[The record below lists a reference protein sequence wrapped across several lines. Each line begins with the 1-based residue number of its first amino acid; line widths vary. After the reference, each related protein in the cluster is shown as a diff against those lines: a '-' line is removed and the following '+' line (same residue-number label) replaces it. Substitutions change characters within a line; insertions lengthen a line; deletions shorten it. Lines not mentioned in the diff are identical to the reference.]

1 MNNTL
6 LIAGREYTDNARTKG
21 FWINL
26 VMFPIILFASIKVP
40 QLLEEKAKPARHFVL
55 VDQSGEFES
64 VIDAGL
70 EREYQRAVLK
80 NLLTY
85 MQENSLASQQEGE
98 DGEDGEEGSGLSAE
112 MLEQMPA
119 DVMDIDFTAGLS
131 GDMAGSMIAMV
142 EQQNPMLFDM
152 LAKPGALDA
161 FLDVLYQQ
169 LGPDPPLFEAP
180 RRMLDRIAMPEDGWG
195 DVDPATASVEDIVAQ
210 VKPYLLNDKKF
221 GDLKDP
227 LFAFVFVPANALQ
240 QLKGPGKTP
249 ILDPA
254 LAAKSGVQF
263 WSTNLTDNDLA
274 KLVERSIN
282 KNVQE
287 REFVLRNLDGNE
299 IQAAQSTKMQFASF
313 DPKKAVGEEVVSMA
327 DTIRKFAPIGFVYLM
342 WVAIF
347 TVVNMLLNNMVE
359 EKSNRIIEVLL
370 SSATP
375 WEIMSG
381 KLIGIAGVGLTMM
394 VVWIISLLGVL
405 KYMAGPSVEWAG
417 VLFEVIQSSGLLPL
431 FALYFFS
438 GYMIYSGLFLAIG
451 SLCSTVKE
459 AQNFMGTATVIL
471 MVPLFTMV
479 FVTMDPHGSLATFLT
494 WVPLY
499 TPFVMMNRAAADPP
513 MFDMIGSGILM
524 TVTAGFML
532 WLSSRIFRI
541 GVLRIGQ
548 PPKIMELLK
557 SITTPLK
564 NQ

>member
-6 LIAGREYTDNARTKG
+6 LIAGREFTDNARTKG

-40 QLLEEKAKPARHFVL
+40 ALLEEKAKPARHFVL

-80 NLLTY
+80 SLLAY
-85 MQENSLASQQEGE
+85 MQEYRKPSLAEAEG
-98 DGEDGEEGSGLSAE
+98 GQSTQSKVE

-119 DVMDIDFTAGLS
+119 SAIDFDMAQMAS
-131 GDMAGSMIAMV
+131 GDMTGSMIAML
-142 EQQNPMLFDM
+142 EKQDPRLLDM
-152 LAKPGALDA
+152 LVKPGALDV
-161 FLDVLYQQ
+161 FLEVFAQQ
-169 LGPDPPLFEAP
+169 LVPNSPPFEAP
-180 RRMLDRIAMPEDGWG
+180 RRMLSRIEMPQGGWG
-195 DVDPATASVEDIVAQ
+195 DLDPATASVDEIVAQ
-210 VKPYLLNDKKF
+210 IKPYLLDDKKF
-221 GDLKDP
+221 DDLKDP
-227 LFAFVFVPANALQ
+227 LFAFVFIPANALQ
-240 QLKGPGKTP
+240 QLKGPDKKP
-249 ILDPA
+249 MLDPGK
-254 LAAKSGVQF
+254 AAKLGVQF

-282 KNVQE
+282 KEVQE
-287 REFVLRNLDGNE
+287 REFVARNLDSEE
-299 IQAAQSTKMQFASF
+299 IQKAQATEMQFASF
-313 DPKKAVGEEVVSMA
+313 DPKKAIGEEVVSMA

-394 VVWIISLLGVL
+394 VVWIVSLLGVL
-405 KYMAGPSVEWAG
+405 KYMAGPTVEWAG
-417 VLFEVIQSSGLLPL
+417 VLFEVIQTSGLLPL

-548 PPKIMELLK
+548 PPKLMELLK

>member
-1 MNNTL
+1 MNNTFH
-6 LIAGREYTDNARTKG
+6 IAGREYSENARTKG

-26 VMFPIILFASIKVP
+26 IMFPLILFASIKVP
-40 QLLEEKAKPARHFVL
+40 QLLEEKAKPTRHFVL

-64 VIDAGL
+64 VVDQAL
-70 EREYQRAVLK
+70 EREYQRSVVK
-80 NLLTY
+80 KLLEY
-85 MQENSLASQQEGE
+85 IQVNHLGNDEQESRST
-98 DGEDGEEGSGLSAE
+98 AE
-112 MLEQMPA
+112 MLEQIPA
-119 DVMDIDFTAGLS
+119 GFMEMDFAAGLS
-131 GDMAGSMIAMV
+131 GDMADSMIAMV
-142 EQQNPMLFDM
+142 DKENPLLLDM

-169 LGPDPPLFEAP
+169 LGADPPLFEAP
-180 RRMLDRIAMPEDGWG
+180 RRMLERSSMPQDAWG
-195 DVDPATASVEDIVAQ
+195 DLDPTTAATAEIVA
-210 VKPYLLNDKKF
+210 VIKPYLLDEKNFLDF
-221 GDLKDP
+221 KDP
-227 LFAFVFVPANALQ
+227 LFALVIVPQDALQ
-240 QLKGPGKTP
+240 QLKGPGKKNDG
-249 ILDPA
+249 DPLTA
-254 LAAKSGVQF
+254 HERGVQF

-274 KLVERSIN
+274 KLVERAIN
-282 KNVQE
+282 DDIQQ
-287 REFVLRNLDGNE
+287 REFGARNLDSAA
-299 IQAAQSTKMQFASF
+299 IKAAQNTKMQFASF
-313 DPKKAVGEEVVSMA
+313 DPKKAAGEEVVSLA

-394 VVWIISLLGVL
+394 TVWIFSLLGVL
-405 KYMAGPSVEWAG
+405 KFMAGPSVEWAG

-431 FALYFFS
+431 FAFYFFC

-451 SLCSTVKE
+451 SLCTTVKE

-513 MFDMIGSGILM
+513 TSVMIGSGILM
-524 TVTAGFML
+524 GVTAIFSL

-548 PPKIMELLK
+548 PPKILELLK
-557 SITTPLK
+557 SLLS
-564 NQ
+564 QR

>member
-6 LIAGREYTDNARTKG
+6 LIAGREFSDNARTKG

-26 VMFPIILFASIKVP
+26 VMFPLILFASIKVP
-40 QLLEEKAKPARHFVL
+40 QLLEEKAKPTRHFVL
-55 VDQSGEFES
+55 VDQSGEFDT

-70 EREYQRAVLK
+70 ERHYQRSVLK
-80 NLLTY
+80 KLSEF
-85 MQENSLASQQEGE
+85 MQVNGIGQNEE
-98 DGEDGEEGSGLSAE
+98 DSSKSTAQ
-112 MLEQMPA
+112 MLEELPA
-119 DVMDIDFTAGLS
+119 DFLEMDFSAGLS
-131 GDMAGSMIAMV
+131 GDLTDSMLSML
-142 EQQNPMLFDM
+142 EQQNSQILTM
-152 LAKPGALDA
+152 LATPGALDVV
-161 FLDVLYQQ
+161 LDTFVYPQ
-169 LGPDPPLFEAP
+169 LGEDHPVFEAP
-180 RRMLDRIAMPEDGWG
+180 RRMLSRIDMPDGGWAG
-195 DVDPATASVEDIVAQ
+195 IDPSTASSDEVIGHM
-210 VKPYLLNDKKF
+210 KPFLLDEQQF
-221 GDLKDP
+221 ADLEDP
-227 LFAFVFVPANALQ
+227 LFAFVFIPPDALQ
-240 QLKGPGKTP
+240 QLRGPDKP
-249 ILDPA
+249 PVLDPGA
-254 LAAKSGVQF
+254 AAKRGVQF

-274 KLVERSIN
+274 DLVKRSIN
-282 KNVQE
+282 TNVQE
-287 REFVLRNLDGNE
+287 REFVVRNLDGNQ
-299 IQAAQSTKMQFASF
+299 IRDAQATRMQFASF
-313 DPKKAVGEEVVSMA
+313 DPKKAEGEEVVSTA
-327 DTIRKFAPIGFVYLM
+327 DQIRKFAPIGFVYLM

-359 EKSNRIIEVLL
+359 EKSNRIIEVML

-394 VVWIISLLGVL
+394 VVWIASLLAVL
-405 KYMAGPSVEWAG
+405 KYMAGPTVEWAG

-438 GYMIYSGLFLAIG
+438 GYLIYSGLFLAIG

-513 MFDMIGSGILM
+513 MFDMIGSGIM
-524 TVTAGFML
+524 MVVTAVFML

-548 PPKIMELLK
+548 PPKLLELLK
-557 SITTPLK
+557 GITTPLK